1 MAAMY
6 ELGAAEAARR
16 IRAGTLSPSN
26 LLAACL
32 KRIDA
37 TEPAVGAWVRLDRD
51 AAARVAVQR
60 DIEMREGRFMGP
72 LHGVPIA
79 LKDIFDA
86 AGVPTTAGAPAW
98 ATRTPTVD
106 AASVARL
113 RGAGAVPMGKLT
125 TTPFAFLDPSA
136 TRNPWNPEHTPG
148 GSSSGPAAAVAAR
161 MVPLALGSQT
171 VGSVLRPAAYCGVVG
186 LKPTHGRISAAGVL
200 ALAESLDHVG
210 VLARTVEDCALAL
223 SLLAGGDPAGRPAG
237 AGPVEDYLAAIA
249 EPAPPRIGVL
259 ATLVARATPETAK
272 HLDAVM
278 RGLEAAGA
286 RLAEATLP
294 ASFAALSDAGTCVL
308 RAEAAAAHAPLYGR
322 HAAEYPPRIRELIEL
337 GHEVSAPQY
346 LAAQQIRRRARD
358 ELNALAAR
366 HDALLAPTIGAPAP
380 RGLGATGDPSFCAP
394 FTFAGMPAIALPTGV
409 DGSGL
414 PLSVQLIAP
423 AWAEARLLAAAAWC
437 ERVIGFDAAP
447 PL

>member
-32 KRIDA
+32 KRTDA
-37 TEPAVGAWVRLDRD
+37 VEPAVAAWVRLDRD

-60 DIEMREGRFMGP
+60 DIEAREGRFMGP

-98 ATRTPTVD
+98 ATRTPAVD
-106 AASVARL
+106 APSVAAL
-113 RGAGAVPMGKLT
+113 RGAGAVPMGKLA
-125 TTPFAFLDPSA
+125 TTPFAYLDPSV
-136 TRNPWNPEHTPG
+136 TRNPWDPEHTPG

-200 ALAESLDHVG
+200 ELAGSLDHVG
-210 VLARTVEDCALAL
+210 VFARVVEDCALAL
-223 SLLAGGDPAGRPAG
+223 AVLVGG
-237 AGPVEDYLAAIA
+237 
-249 EPAPPRIGVL
+249 EPAPDDYVGAVVDPPAPRLGVL
-259 ATLVARATPETAK
+259 APFLARATPEMGK
-272 HLDAVM
+272 HLEAVT

-286 RLAEATLP
+286 RLEDVALP
-294 ASFAALSDAGTCVL
+294 AAFASIYDVGATVL
-308 RAEAAAAHAPLYGR
+308 RAEAAAAHAPLFPA
-322 HAAEYPPRIRELIEL
+322 HAAEYPPKIKELIEL
-337 GHEVSAPQY
+337 GHAISAPVY
-346 LAAQQIRRRARD
+346 LAAQ
-358 ELNALAAR
+358 AAR
-366 HDALLAPTIGAPAP
+366 RQVREAVGAIAARYDAFLLPTIGAPAP
-380 RGLGATGDPSFCAP
+380 RGLASTGDPSFCSP
-394 FTFAGMPAIALPTGV
+394 WSFLGMPAITLPTGV
-409 DGSGL
+409 EGGL
-414 PLSVQLIAP
+414 PLAVQLVAAP
-423 AWAEARLLAAAAWC
+423 WSEARLLAAAAWC
-437 ERVIGFDAAP
+437 ERVIGFTAGP

>member
-32 KRIDA
+32 KRTDA
-37 TEPAVGAWVRLDRD
+37 VEPAVAAWVRLDRD

-60 DIEMREGRFMGP
+60 DIEAREGRFMGP

-98 ATRTPTVD
+98 ATRTPAVD
-106 AASVARL
+106 APSVAAL
-113 RGAGAVPMGKLT
+113 RGAGAVPMGKLA
-125 TTPFAFLDPSA
+125 TTPFAYLDPSV

-200 ALAESLDHVG
+200 ELAGSLDHVG
-210 VLARTVEDCALAL
+210 VFARAVEDCALAL
-223 SLLAGGDPAGRPAG
+223 TVLVGGDP
-237 AGPVEDYLAAIA
+237 GPDDYVRAVVDP
-249 EPAPPRIGVL
+249 PAPRLGVL
-259 ATLVARATPETAK
+259 APFLARATPEMGK
-272 HLDAVM
+272 HLEAVT

-286 RLAEATLP
+286 RLEDVALP
-294 ASFAALSDAGTCVL
+294 AAFASIYDVGATVL
-308 RAEAAAAHAPLYGR
+308 RAEAAAAHAPLFPA
-322 HAAEYPPRIRELIEL
+322 HAAEYPPKIKELIEL
-337 GHEVSAPQY
+337 GHAISAPVY
-346 LAAQQIRRRARD
+346 LAAQ
-358 ELNALAAR
+358 AAR
-366 HDALLAPTIGAPAP
+366 RQVREAVGAIAARYDAFLLPTIGAPAP
-380 RGLGATGDPSFCAP
+380 RGLGSTGDPSFCSP
-394 FTFAGMPAIALPTGV
+394 WSFLGMPAITLPTGV
-409 DGSGL
+409 EGGL
-414 PLSVQLIAP
+414 PLAVQLVAAP
-423 AWAEARLLAAAAWC
+423 WSEARLLAAAAWC
-437 ERVIGFDAAP
+437 ERVIGFAAGP

>member
-1 MAAMY
+1 MY

-32 KRIDA
+32 KRTDA
-37 TEPAVGAWVRLDRD
+37 VEPAVAAWVRLDRD

-60 DIEMREGRFMGP
+60 DIEAREGRFMGP

-98 ATRTPTVD
+98 ATRTPAVD
-106 AASVARL
+106 APSVAAL
-113 RGAGAVPMGKLT
+113 RGAGAVPMGKLA
-125 TTPFAFLDPSA
+125 TTPFAYLDPSV
-136 TRNPWNPEHTPG
+136 TRNPWDPEHTPG

-200 ALAESLDHVG
+200 ELAGSLDHVG
-210 VLARTVEDCALAL
+210 VFARAVEDCALAL
-223 SLLAGGDPAGRPAG
+223 TVLVGGDPAPDDYVG
-237 AGPVEDYLAAIA
+237 AVVDP
-249 EPAPPRIGVL
+249 PAPRLGVL
-259 ATLVARATPETAK
+259 APFLARATPEMGK
-272 HLDAVM
+272 HLEAVT

-286 RLAEATLP
+286 RLEDVALP
-294 ASFAALSDAGTCVL
+294 AAFASIYDVGATVL
-308 RAEAAAAHAPLYGR
+308 RAEAAAAHAPLFPA
-322 HAAEYPPRIRELIEL
+322 HAAEYPPKIKELIEL
-337 GHEVSAPQY
+337 GHAISAPVY
-346 LAAQQIRRRARD
+346 LAAQ
-358 ELNALAAR
+358 AAR
-366 HDALLAPTIGAPAP
+366 RQVREAVGAIAARYDAFLLPTIGAPAP
-380 RGLGATGDPSFCAP
+380 RGLGSTGDPSFCSP
-394 FTFAGMPAIALPTGV
+394 WSFLGMPAITLPTGV
-409 DGSGL
+409 EGGL
-414 PLSVQLIAP
+414 PLAVQLVAAP
-423 AWAEARLLAAAAWC
+423 WSEARLLAAAAWC
-437 ERVIGFDAAP
+437 ERVIGFAAGP

>member
-32 KRIDA
+32 KRTDA
-37 TEPAVGAWVRLDRD
+37 VEPAVAAWVRLDRD

-60 DIEMREGRFMGP
+60 DIEAREGRFMGP

-98 ATRTPTVD
+98 ATRTPAVD
-106 AASVARL
+106 APSVAAL
-113 RGAGAVPMGKLT
+113 RGAGAVPMGKLA
-125 TTPFAFLDPSA
+125 TTPFAYLDPSV
-136 TRNPWNPEHTPG
+136 TRNPWDPEHTPG

-200 ALAESLDHVG
+200 ELAGSLDHVG
-210 VLARTVEDCALAL
+210 VFARAVEDCALAL
-223 SLLAGGDPAGRPAG
+223 TVLVGGDPAPDDYVG
-237 AGPVEDYLAAIA
+237 AVVDP
-249 EPAPPRIGVL
+249 PAPRLGVL
-259 ATLVARATPETAK
+259 APFLARATPEMGK
-272 HLDAVM
+272 HLEAVT

-286 RLAEATLP
+286 RLEDVALP
-294 ASFAALSDAGTCVL
+294 AAFASIYDVGATVL
-308 RAEAAAAHAPLYGR
+308 RAEAAAAHAPLFPA
-322 HAAEYPPRIRELIEL
+322 HAAEYPPKIKELIEL
-337 GHEVSAPQY
+337 GHAISAPVY
-346 LAAQQIRRRARD
+346 LAAQ
-358 ELNALAAR
+358 AAR
-366 HDALLAPTIGAPAP
+366 RQVREAVGAIAARYDAFLLPTIGAPAP
-380 RGLGATGDPSFCAP
+380 RGLASTGDPSFCSP
-394 FTFAGMPAIALPTGV
+394 WSFLGMPAITLPTGV
-409 DGSGL
+409 EGGL
-414 PLSVQLIAP
+414 PLAVQLVAAP
-423 AWAEARLLAAAAWC
+423 WSEARLLAAAAWC
-437 ERVIGFDAAP
+437 ERVIGFTAGP